1 MGIFSNFLKE
11 NKEKQKPLITI
22 DKELSKL
29 AVDLV
34 VVSEGTAL
42 VPLKS
47 NDMSG
52 EYARLCRLGLGNSAN
67 AKFLKDRI
75 RDIDAY
81 NRNIIKA
88 RELLNY
94 IKTVNEFLGDSV
106 ILVSRPSF
114 YKLCRKYELSI
125 GRLEQFTGV
134 IPDNNLKELSDIK
147 YKMDNYSGY
156 VKLDTNKS
164 MVRIIKIYNTSDK
177 SDSDIRKCLDYNFNI
192 VPGHGTVYN
201 MNYIEGF
208 ENEKWA
214 EAVGLDVHYIRRD
227 EVFIAC
233 PKSNLQEKTVIV
245 SHPVDPIIFQYCP
258 FGVLIYT
265 MWGKEAEDKV
275 FEEYKKLRAIK

>member
-1 MGIFSNFLKE
+1 
-11 NKEKQKPLITI
+11 
-22 DKELSKL
+22 
-29 AVDLV
+29 
-34 VVSEGTAL
+34 
-42 VPLKS
+42 
-47 NDMSG
+47 
-52 EYARLCRLGLGNSAN
+52 
-67 AKFLKDRI
+67 
-75 RDIDAY
+75 
-81 NRNIIKA
+81 
-88 RELLNY
+88 
-94 IKTVNEFLGDSV
+94 
-106 ILVSRPSF
+106 
-114 YKLCRKYELSI
+114 
-125 GRLEQFTGV
+125 
-134 IPDNNLKELSDIK
+134 
-147 YKMDNYSGY
+147 MDNYSGY
-156 VKLDTNKS
+156 VKLDTNKN

-233 PKSNLQEKTVIV
+233 PKSNLQEKVVIV

>member
-1 MGIFSNFLKE
+1 MEIFSNFLKE
-11 NKEKQKPLITI
+11 TKKEQKPLITI

-34 VVSEGTAL
+34 GVSEGTAL
-42 VPLKS
+42 IPLKS
-47 NDMSG
+47 NDISG
-52 EYARLCRLGLGNSAN
+52 EYARLCNLGLGNSAN

-88 RELLNY
+88 RELLDY
-94 IKTVNEFLGDSV
+94 IKTINKFLGDSV
-106 ILVSRPSF
+106 ILVSRDSF
-114 YKLCRKYELSI
+114 YKLCRKYGLSI
-125 GRLEQFTGV
+125 GCLEQFTGV
-134 IPDNNLKELSDIK
+134 IPEANLKELSDIK

-156 VKLDTNKS
+156 VELDTNKD
-164 MVRIIKIYNTSDK
+164 MVKIIKIYNTSDK
-177 SDSDIRKCLDYNFNI
+177 SDSSIRKCLDYNFNI
-192 VPGHGTVYN
+192 VLGHGTVYN

-214 EAVGLDVHYIRRD
+214 ERVSLTVHYIRRD
-227 EVFIAC
+227 EIFIAC
-233 PKSNLQEKTVIV
+233 PKSNLQEKTIIV
-245 SHPVDPIIFQYCP
+245 SHAVDPIIFQYCP
-258 FGVLIYT
+258 YGVLIYT